1 MYYYNISPHGFFF
14 TNYYFFFQN
23 DLCQFCFVVFSLKHS
38 ELLQCFPTWFLF
50 CYSVSPHVFF
60 FQNYVCQIYFFNIEL
75 VENLTLAFPICFF
88 YFFYFSFFP
97 KLSFFTYLF
106 LFFSELFF
114 LFFFLLL
121 SQLKFQF
128 FCLFL

>member
-50 CYSVSPHVFF
+50 CYSVSPHF
-60 FQNYVCQIYFFNIEL
+60 FQNYLCQIFFNIEL
-75 VENLTLAFPICFF
+75 VKNSALTFLTCFFSVLFFICFSFFSQNCLLFFFNFLCFFFQNCFCLF
-88 YFFYFSFFP
+88 YFFNM
-97 KLSFFTYLF
+97 
-106 LFFSELFF
+106 ELVEN
-114 LFFFLLL
+114 LAL
-121 SQLKFQF
+121 
-128 FCLFL
+128 